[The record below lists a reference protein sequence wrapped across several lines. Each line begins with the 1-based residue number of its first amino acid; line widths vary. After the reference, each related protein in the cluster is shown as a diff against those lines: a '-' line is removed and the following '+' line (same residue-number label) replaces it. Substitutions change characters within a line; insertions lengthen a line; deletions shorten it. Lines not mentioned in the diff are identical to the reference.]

1 MKKLLPLLL
10 LLWVTGAQAQK
21 KATIDLKV
29 DYGLTELQ
37 SKLQLS
43 SLGTIAVTSAK
54 FPRAYARMIG
64 KGWSDAKFQTLSC
77 FDAAWMDAVYQ
88 GQGGGQPITGVLNS
102 QNHVIVPA
110 GAYYQTVI
118 AEFSGGEYIGQGSG
132 YTDAGNASVNTQLV
146 IWHELWNGD
155 PLERHCLQ
163 SGTWAGS
170 GNFSYVESTIIR
182 GFGLEGR
189 SNEFPTVKFNS
200 SGIRMWKPG
209 EVTYTTDIY
218 ARNFRS
224 YGIEMYAP
232 TPHHIGTLSAFDN
245 VRAGIGCVG
254 CWGGT
259 VQVDEIS
266 CDDNGAIIESI
277 AGNGSEGG
285 GTWNI
290 GTIKLETCV
299 ASSGRAWRG
308 QVVGVF
314 NGQFAVN
321 VGAISAASGGC
332 DNDAWFVTDTRL
344 TNGTPQNSYI
354 RVGAGKGFNFATLVH
369 DITNGKRWAMPGDY
383 VALGFE
389 WTYRGGG
396 TLTTVPAITSAP
408 ACSQRIDFLRT
419 SGTPSHTTCTPYR
432 YIIDGP
438 PRSATTTYLDAA
450 ITPPPAGTWT
460 CTAYGAWSACSNST
474 QTRTR
479 TCTCTGGT
487 CTDPKPAESETQ
499 ACTVTPP
506 PTGSAIDPNDVLV
519 VWNSSDTR
527 TQAWATSYASAWGI
541 PAGNVVSVAAG
552 TSHDATTTI
561 ATAIRTLTES
571 KGEQYTVLAWEYPS
585 RVGSQSITSLVTFG
599 PRNVSSLT
607 VSPLYNY
614 TGTKPRTDKGVAPS
628 ALLVS
633 NSYIRKDAD
642 GTRPTG
648 QAISLLAND
657 QTGTPRGSARAN
669 QRPTGVRIID
679 SRNNPNIGKGENF
692 CNVIS
697 NDCYVSA
704 NKPGSTPIIA
714 GYQSNYVLLSP
725 GSAVFAKGFYG
736 DNLTSYSGYFPG
748 GAAPKYLNGQN
759 QTALTYHL
767 DKGASLSVGS
777 VSEPWQDKSGNSPGS
792 MVEQFVNVSI
802 FHPLFIGGKPVGVA
816 AWAAVQCPDRM
827 LFCGD
832 LLTAPFR

>member
-1 MKKLLPLLL
+1 MIKFFHRLLCLSLLL
-10 LLWVTGAQAQK
+10 AVCFTAGAQK
-21 KATIDLKV
+21 KATIDLKAA
-29 DYGLTELQ
+29 YGLSEVQ

-43 SLGTIAVTSAK
+43 NLGTIAVTSAK
-54 FPRAYARMIG
+54 FPRAYARCIG
-64 KGWSDAKFQTLSC
+64 KGWSDAKFQSLSC

-88 GQGGGQPITGVLNS
+88 GQGGGQPITGTLNS

-110 GAYYQTVI
+110 GAYWQTVI

-155 PLERHCLQ
+155 PAERHCLQ

-189 SNEFPTVKFNS
+189 SNEFPAVKFNS

-396 TLTTVPAITSAP
+396 TLTTVPAIASSP
-408 ACSQRIDFLRT
+408 ACSKRIDFLRS

-438 PRSATTTYLDAA
+438 PRSATTTYLDA
-450 ITPPPAGTWT
+450 
-460 CTAYGAWSACSNST
+460 
-474 QTRTR
+474 
-479 TCTCTGGT
+479 
-487 CTDPKPAESETQ
+487 
-499 ACTVTPP
+499 TVTPP
-506 PTGSAIDPNDVLV
+506 PTPCTYTYSTWGPCTNGTE
-519 VWNSSDTR
+519 TR
-527 TQAWATSYASAWGI
+527 T
-541 PAGNVVSVAAG
+541 VVS
-552 TSHDATTTI
+552 AT
-561 ATAIRTLTES
+561 
-571 KGEQYTVLAWEYPS
+571 
-585 RVGSQSITSLVTFG
+585 
-599 PRNVSSLT
+599 
-607 VSPLYNY
+607 
-614 TGTKPRTDKGVAPS
+614 
-628 ALLVS
+628 
-633 NSYIRKDAD
+633 
-642 GTRPTG
+642 PTG
-648 QAISLLAND
+648 C
-657 QTGTPRGSARAN
+657 TGTPDLS
-669 QRPTGVRIID
+669 RPCTI
-679 SRNNPNIGKGENF
+679 
-692 CNVIS
+692 
-697 NDCYVSA
+697 
-704 NKPGSTPIIA
+704 TP
-714 GYQSNYVLLSP
+714 
-725 GSAVFAKGFYG
+725 
-736 DNLTSYSGYFPG
+736 TC
-748 GAAPKYLNGQN
+748 
-759 QTALTYHL
+759 T
-767 DKGASLSVGS
+767 
-777 VSEPWQDKSGNSPGS
+777 W
-792 MVEQFVNVSI
+792 
-802 FHPLFIGGKPVGVA
+802 
-816 AWAAVQCPDRM
+816 VQG
-827 LFCGD
+827 CGD
-832 LLTAPFR
+832 VR